1 MGHTLDQWRE
11 AIGRRLNDEAGR
23 DVENFD
29 LDLALQSA
37 LAEHTR
43 NRPFEKTVEVAGTG
57 SPYLSAPAGWINDWS
72 RVRVVEYPARR
83 NPPSFLNP
91 LSWRV
96 LGSTADVSI
105 RQILLDRTP
114 GASEYVRLTFTAQ
127 WPFPDE
133 DDDTVDQLSDLHY
146 EGVVN
151 LAAAHACA
159 TLAAEAARN
168 RSAALPTDFADGSS
182 RNPMLIQAERVLRD
196 NYERICPPFVV
207 VA

>member
-1 MGHTLDQWRE
+1 MGHTLDQWKE

-29 LDLALQSA
+29 LELALQSA
-37 LAEHTR
+37 LAEHSR

-57 SPYLSAPAGWINDWS
+57 SPYLTTPAGWVEDWS
-72 RVRVVEYPARR
+72 TLRAIEYPARR
-83 NPPSFLNP
+83 NPPSFLIP
-91 LSWRV
+91 ASWFVTR
-96 LGSTADVSI
+96 SAADVSI

-133 DDDTVDQLSDLHY
+133 DDDTVDQLSDMHY

-159 TLAAEAARN
+159 SLAAEAARD
-168 RSAALPTDFADGSS
+168 RSAAMGSDLVDGSN